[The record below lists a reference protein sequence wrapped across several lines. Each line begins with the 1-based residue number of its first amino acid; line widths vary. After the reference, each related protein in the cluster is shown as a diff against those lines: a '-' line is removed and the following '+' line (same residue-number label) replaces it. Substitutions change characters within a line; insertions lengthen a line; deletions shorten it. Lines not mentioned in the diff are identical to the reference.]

1 MFHYG
6 TLVNGECVSLA
17 PSTRVGDLVYSERSD
32 CFIKV
37 TETKVVDLDQINPV
51 ESAAILL
58 SVYCTREKH
67 VWEEST

>member
-32 CFIKV
+32 CFIEVAKA
-37 TETKVVDLDQINPV
+37 TMVDLQSMSPADR
-51 ESAAILL
+51 AALL
-58 SVYCTREKH
+58 FTIYLY
-67 VWEEST
+67 